1 MRPFFFY
8 ISSVQMENFCHGTV
22 RGTIWALKTD
32 KGGSLMNEQIRYGP
46 GAVPRRNAEGYQDP
60 TAHMVL
66 LTIKKEDRVFRPL
79 VYICSPYSG
88 DVESNV
94 ARARDYCRFAV
105 TEKNA
110 IPFAPHLLLPQY
122 MEDSD
127 PQQRALAMF
136 MNMVF
141 LGKCNEL
148 WVFGERRSEGMQQ
161 EIAKAKKRH
170 MTIRYFTEELQE
182 VSE

>member
-1 MRPFFFY
+1 
-8 ISSVQMENFCHGTV
+8 
-22 RGTIWALKTD
+22 
-32 KGGSLMNEQIRYGP
+32 MNEQIRYGP

-60 TAHMVL
+60 TAHMAL

-88 DVESNV
+88 DVDVNV
-94 ARARDYCRFAV
+94 ARAREYCRFAV

-127 PQQRALAMF
+127 SQQRGLAMF

-161 EIAKAKKRH
+161 EIAKAKKRR
-170 MTIRYFTEELQE
+170 MTIRYFTEEMQE

>member
-1 MRPFFFY
+1 
-8 ISSVQMENFCHGTV
+8 
-22 RGTIWALKTD
+22 
-32 KGGSLMNEQIRYGP
+32 MNEQIRYGP

-60 TAHMVL
+60 TAHKAL
-66 LTIKKEDRVFRPL
+66 LSIKKEDRAFRPL
-79 VYICSPYSG
+79 VYICSPYAG
-88 DVESNV
+88 DVEGNTAQ
-94 ARARDYCRFAV
+94 ARAYCRFAAM
-105 TEKNA
+105 EKNA

-127 PQQRALAMF
+127 PQQRELAMF

-161 EIAKAKKRH
+161 EIAKAKTRR
-170 MTIRYFTEELQE
+170 MTIRYFTEEMQE

>member
-1 MRPFFFY
+1 
-8 ISSVQMENFCHGTV
+8 
-22 RGTIWALKTD
+22 
-32 KGGSLMNEQIRYGP
+32 MNEQIRYGP
-46 GAVPRRNAEGYQDP
+46 GAVPRRNSEGYQDP
-60 TAHMVL
+60 TAHMAL

-88 DVESNV
+88 DVEANV
-94 ARARDYCRFAV
+94 ARAREYCRFAV

-127 PQQRALAMF
+127 PQQRELAMF

-161 EIAKAKKRH
+161 EIAKAKKRR
-170 MTIRYFTEELQE
+170 MTIRYFTEEMQE

>member
-1 MRPFFFY
+1 
-8 ISSVQMENFCHGTV
+8 
-22 RGTIWALKTD
+22 
-32 KGGSLMNEQIRYGP
+32 MNEQIRYGP
-46 GAVPRRNAEGYQDP
+46 GAVPRRNSEGYQDP
-60 TAHMVL
+60 TAHKAL
-66 LTIKKEDRVFRPL
+66 LSIKKEDRAFRPL
-79 VYICSPYSG
+79 VYICSPYAG
-88 DVESNV
+88 DVEGNTAQ
-94 ARARDYCRFAV
+94 ARAYCRFAAM
-105 TEKNA
+105 EKNA

-127 PQQRALAMF
+127 PQQRELAMF

-161 EIAKAKKRH
+161 EIAKAKKRR
-170 MTIRYFTEELQE
+170 MTIRYFTEEMQE

>member
-1 MRPFFFY
+1 
-8 ISSVQMENFCHGTV
+8 MEDFCHGTV

-60 TAHMVL
+60 TAHMAL

-110 IPFAPHLLLPQY
+110 MSAATPTAAIWPAP
-122 MEDSD
+122 
-127 PQQRALAMF
+127 A
-136 MNMVF
+136 
-141 LGKCNEL
+141 
-148 WVFGERRSEGMQQ
+148 
-161 EIAKAKKRH
+161 
-170 MTIRYFTEELQE
+170 
-182 VSE
+182 

>member
-1 MRPFFFY
+1 
-8 ISSVQMENFCHGTV
+8 
-22 RGTIWALKTD
+22 
-32 KGGSLMNEQIRYGP
+32 MNEQIRYGP

-60 TAHMVL
+60 TAHRAL
-66 LTIKKEDRVFRPL
+66 LSIKKEDRVFQPL

-88 DVESNV
+88 DVEVNV
-94 ARARDYCRFAV
+94 ARAREYCRFAV

-122 MEDSD
+122 MEGSD

>member
-1 MRPFFFY
+1 M
-8 ISSVQMENFCHGTV
+8 
-22 RGTIWALKTD
+22 
-32 KGGSLMNEQIRYGP
+32 
-46 GAVPRRNAEGYQDP
+46 
-60 TAHMVL
+60 
-66 LTIKKEDRVFRPL
+66 
-79 VYICSPYSG
+79 
-88 DVESNV
+88 
-94 ARARDYCRFAV
+94 
-105 TEKNA
+105 EKNA

-127 PQQRALAMF
+127 PQQRELAMF

-148 WVFGERRSEGMQQ
+148 WVFGGHHSEGMQQ

-170 MTIRYFTEELQE
+170 MPVRYFTEDMQE